1 MAKSTGSVYSND
13 VFAGNLP
20 LVVIADDKAF
30 VDQMQYREFMEKF
43 STEIGG
49 KNAYKLFC
57 EPPPAPKGKNTESE
71 IGKITTTE
79 SPIVQELNKKLGS
92 EKAKVSKLKKEL
104 SEIESNISKK
114 KLTSQ
119 QSLLT

>member
-1 MAKSTGSVYSND
+1 
-13 VFAGNLP
+13 
-20 LVVIADDKAF
+20 
-30 VDQMQYREFMEKF
+30 MEKF

-104 SEIESNISKK
+104 SEIEGNISKK

-119 QSLLT
+119 RVCLHSFIRVLIEALTGR